1 MHSDTNTADAE
12 SKIIGILICVY
23 IFLIAPANLGSSLT
37 IHPLECVPLLK
48 SHPPVCVPGITA
60 RNMILKS
67 LCPQIFGMFLIKL
80 SVALVLVGGVGRSD
94 SVDDDSDDSAR
105 LRGEP
110 HLLLIGDPGTG
121 KSQFLQ

>member
-1 MHSDTNTADAE
+1 
-12 SKIIGILICVY
+12 
-23 IFLIAPANLGSSLT
+23 
-37 IHPLECVPLLK
+37 
-48 SHPPVCVPGITA
+48 
-60 RNMILKS
+60 MILKS

-94 SVDDDSDDSAR
+94 SVDDDTDDSDR